1 MVLSL
6 QISQAF
12 VELRHGLDPAEIIFE
27 RDVFVGRVRV
37 FVRQAKAEQDARHFE
52 CVMHLRDE
60 RNRSALAD
68 EDGALAES
76 LLQGIVRDFK
86 ERVRVRRDPRF
97 ALR

>member
-1 MVLSL
+1 ML
-6 QISQAF
+6 QTSQAF
-12 VELRHGLDPAEIIFE
+12 VKLGHGLDPAEIIFE
-27 RDVFVGRVRV
+27 RDVFVGSMRV
-37 FVRQAKAEQDARHFE
+37 FVRQAEAEQDARHFE

-68 EDGALAES
+68 EHGALAKS
-76 LLQGIVRDFK
+76 LLKRIVRDFE